1 MLRTRKNVL
10 ESFKLKSVYIRYMY
24 NINILLIKWRYTIS
38 NPELWLIHFNHLQST
53 DVKLYVR
60 KYRVRT

>member
-24 NINILLIKWRYTIS
+24 NINILLIK
-38 NPELWLIHFNHLQST
+38 
-53 DVKLYVR
+53 
-60 KYRVRT
+60 